1 MGPLLT
7 RKVHDTLQAAAR
19 AGAVVVECS
28 LDLDRSITTVEVGVD
43 GWTWQGRRFPYLSNC
58 KDRTIYHWADAA
70 FEPVA
75 RYSTAL
81 YKLVPTDWGAP
92 TFEIDGI
99 KMLPTAHVSPYV
111 VDASTSAWPPKRL
124 ASNKLREMT
133 AFNLSAFYIYRG

>member
-1 MGPLLT
+1 M
-7 RKVHDTLQAAAR
+7 
-19 AGAVVVECS
+19 
-28 LDLDRSITTVEVGVD
+28 GVD

-70 FEPVA
+70 CEPVA

-81 YKLVPTDWGAP
+81 YKLVPTDWGPP

-99 KMLPTAHVSPYV
+99 KMLPTAHVSPYA

>member
-7 RKVHDTLQAAAR
+7 RKVHDALQAAAR

-28 LDLDRSITTVEVGVD
+28 LDLDRAITTVEVGVD
-43 GWTWQGRRFPYLSNC
+43 GWTWQGRRFPYLSSC

-70 FEPVA
+70 CEPVA

-92 TFEIDGI
+92 AFEI
-99 KMLPTAHVSPYV
+99 T
-111 VDASTSAWPPKRL
+111 
-124 ASNKLREMT
+124 
-133 AFNLSAFYIYRG
+133 

>member
-7 RKVHDTLQAAAR
+7 RKVHDALQAAAR

-70 FEPVA
+70 CEPVA

-81 YKLVPTDWGAP
+81 YKLAPTDWGAP
-92 TFEIDGI
+92 AFEI
-99 KMLPTAHVSPYV
+99 T
-111 VDASTSAWPPKRL
+111 
-124 ASNKLREMT
+124 
-133 AFNLSAFYIYRG
+133 